1 MEGVAPIQA
10 GRKTPAFQGEQEG
23 RMVETQDKPGIPAVE
38 IKGLVK
44 IYPPDVRALDGI
56 DLSIRQGSLFALL
69 GPNGAG
75 KTTLMR
81 VITTQLAPNE
91 GEARVIGLSVAKRGA
106 DVRRL
111 IGYIPQEMSVWTDIT
126 GYENLLLYSK
136 IYGIPA
142 KDRKGR
148 IRDALES
155 MGLNEVAKALVK
167 TYSGGMIRRLEVA
180 CALLIN
186 PRILFLDEPTIG
198 LDPAARRAVW
208 EKILTFKREFGTT
221 VFFNTHYMDEADLY
235 SDEIAIID
243 RGKVVKIG
251 TAEELKRSIAR
262 DIVRVELG
270 GPAPP
275 AALLDRLRGLPG
287 VKEVKVED
295 SGLAAA
301 ATDADAALPAV
312 IEVLAAAGVSIR
324 RAAASSPTLDDVFL
338 AYAGSSLSSGG
349 DLKSVR
355 QIRGRIQKG

>member
-1 MEGVAPIQA
+1 MT
-10 GRKTPAFQGEQEG
+10 KD
-23 RMVETQDKPGIPAVE
+23 TQNRAEVPAVE
-38 IKGLVK
+38 VKGLVK
-44 IYPPDVRALDGI
+44 IYHPRVRALDGI
-56 DLSIRQGSLFALL
+56 DLSIPQGSLFALL

-81 VITTQLAPNE
+81 VLTTQLAPNA
-91 GEARVIGLSVAKRGA
+91 GEARVFGLPVNKRGA

-142 KDRKGR
+142 KERKGR
-148 IRDALES
+148 ILDALES
-155 MGLNEVAKALVK
+155 MGLDEVAKSLVK

-198 LDPAARRAVW
+198 LDPSARRAVW
-208 EKILTFKREFGTT
+208 EKILTFKKECGTT

-235 SDEIAIID
+235 SDEIAVID
-243 RGKVVKIG
+243 RGKMVKMG

-262 DIVRVELG
+262 DIVRVTLG
-270 GPAPP
+270 GAAPA
-275 AALLDRLRGLPG
+275 AALLDRLRSLPG
-287 VKEVKVED
+287 VKEVKVEN
-295 SGLAAA
+295 SELTAAV
-301 ATDADAALPAV
+301 TDAEAALPAV
-312 IEVLAAAGVSIR
+312 IEVLAAGGASIR

-338 AYAGSSLSSGG
+338 AYAGSPLSSGG
-349 DLKSVR
+349 DLQSIR